1 MPGAVPIS
9 LNSLLHPALGMAVG
23 ARFILLIR
31 RACSS
36 HDQHEP
42 LLHGDHSSNNVYGV
56 PTGRTYTVVIP
67 YGVPLLIPRI
77 QGASTVRVIYRFTL
91 QCTPLLM
98 GYSLFCYSG
107 DEGGILPPHP
117 KILRVSLHSGLC
129 MVSTRSSGTS
139 LKLDRKEYISPD
151 GVESQSGFR
160 TLKAI
165 SPMTSEGYCTK

>member
-1 MPGAVPIS
+1 
-9 LNSLLHPALGMAVG
+9 MAVG

-107 DEGGILPPHP
+107 DEGGILPPPPIP
-117 KILRVSLHSGLC
+117 KYSGFPYTRDSAWFLRVLREPPSNWIAKSTFPRTGLKVNRDSGL
-129 MVSTRSSGTS
+129 SKPS
-139 LKLDRKEYISPD
+139 L
-151 GVESQSGFR
+151 Q
-160 TLKAI
+160 
-165 SPMTSEGYCTK
+165 